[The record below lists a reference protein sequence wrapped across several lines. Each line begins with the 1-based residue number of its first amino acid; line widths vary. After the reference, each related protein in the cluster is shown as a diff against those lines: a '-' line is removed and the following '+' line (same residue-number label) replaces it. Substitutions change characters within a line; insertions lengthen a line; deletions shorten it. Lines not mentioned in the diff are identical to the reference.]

1 MQFLV
6 QHDPRRAFV
15 IRPPED
21 AQYPCIILKFNNWN
35 DYSYYTACDVF
46 VYQSQSSP
54 RIAVG
59 PMKIMYRGQKEGDW
73 VFHDGPNSFNKLNS
87 SFCSLSSELNFYKK
101 LNEISREFAV
111 SFLTAM
117 NDAVYSSRI
126 WNDFESESCFKV
138 SLLRDRLD
146 LVEVRDA
153 VQKMFRSRQRRIS
166 SFIYTVQ
173 LPGAVN
179 EHKISFD
186 FRRQTIPYRLN
197 LLVGPNGAGK
207 TQLLAKMAIA
217 LSGITA
223 EDALDA
229 AEQIVVDKKIHAGT
243 VTPTPSFYGV
253 IAISFNAFDKFE
265 VPIPPTNSVLSY
277 TYCGIR
283 KEDGTLCSENDL
295 VQRIQN
301 AIEGMDDK
309 QRKILMQS
317 FDNVLGLTD
326 AHAFF
331 SSDAASRYEKLS
343 AGQRI
348 ILNILTHLIAKLRD
362 RSLVLLDEPETHLH
376 PSLMTTLV
384 SELLRILKLF
394 NSYAIIATHSPIIA
408 QQVPSRSIRI
418 IARVGDFVEVTK
430 PDIECFGENL
440 SEISNVL
447 FETREYERD
456 YTDIIDK
463 LMKANNYRPESVE
476 ALFPNGIGSNAR
488 IYLWAQARGRD

>member
-6 QHDPRRAFV
+6 QHDPRRNQV
-15 IRPPED
+15 KRPPVD
-21 AQYPCIILKFNNWN
+21 AKYPCIILKFNDWN
-35 DYSYYTACDVF
+35 DYGYFTACDVY
-46 VYQSQSSP
+46 VYKSLNSSAV
-54 RIAVG
+54 AVG
-59 PMKIMYRGQKEGDW
+59 SIKVMCRGQEIGDW
-73 VFHDGPNSFNKLNS
+73 VFHNKTDSFDQLNPNYCSMSSNLSFYEKL
-87 SFCSLSSELNFYKK
+87 K
-101 LNEISREFAV
+101 EIGSDFAV
-111 SFLTAM
+111 RFLTAM
-117 NDAVYSSRI
+117 KDAVYSSRI

-166 SFIYTVQ
+166 SFTYTVQ

-179 EHKISFD
+179 EHRISFD
-186 FRRQTIPYRLN
+186 FKRQTIPYRLN

-223 EDALDA
+223 EDSEVGAQ
-229 AEQIVVDKKIHAGT
+229 QIVVDKKVHAGS

-265 VPIPPTNSVLSY
+265 VPKPSENAYLAY

-283 KEDGTLCSENDL
+283 KEDGTLCSEDDL

-301 AIEGMDDK
+301 AIKGMTDK
-309 QRKILMQS
+309 QSKILAQS

-331 SSDAASRYEKLS
+331 STNAASRYQKLS

-348 ILNILTHLIAKLRD
+348 VLNILTHLIANLRD

-384 SELLRILKLF
+384 SELLRILRLF
-394 NSYAIIATHSPIIA
+394 HSYAIIATHSPIIA
-408 QQVPSRSIRI
+408 QQVPSKSIRI

-463 LMKANNYRPESVE
+463 LMKAHNYRPESVE